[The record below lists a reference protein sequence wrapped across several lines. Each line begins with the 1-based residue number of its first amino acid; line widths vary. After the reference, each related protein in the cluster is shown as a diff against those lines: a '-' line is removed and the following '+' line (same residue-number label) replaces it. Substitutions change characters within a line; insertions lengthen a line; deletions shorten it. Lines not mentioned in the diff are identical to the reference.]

1 MQEPT
6 KTSTQVAA
14 VTTPPQ
20 TLSPV
25 NPTPINPV
33 TSPSTTVPQ
42 TSPTQPTPVSQ
53 APPATPTPTAP
64 PSTTT
69 SQNPQAQ
76 STSQGDYLLVA
87 EDNKFYSKIYQKR
100 LSKAGLEVIVVDDG
114 QQAIDQVKK
123 RKPKLILTDLVMPV
137 KDGFQVLKEI
147 KADPSFKDI
156 PIIVLSNL
164 NQEKDIAEAKKLGA
178 IQHIVK
184 SDVQITE
191 IVKMVQQY
199 FV

>member
-6 KTSTQVAA
+6 KTSTQVAD

-20 TLSPV
+20 TPSPV

-33 TSPSTTVPQ
+33 TPPLTTVAPQ
-42 TSPTQPTPVSQ
+42 VPPTIPAVDDKPITTKVPANAQPPTP
-53 APPATPTPTAP
+53 
-64 PSTTT
+64 
-69 SQNPQAQ
+69 QNPQAQ
-76 STSQGDYLLVA
+76 STSKGDYLLVA

-137 KDGFQVLKEI
+137 KDGFQVLKEL

-164 NQEKDIAEAKKLGA
+164 NQDKDIAEAKKLGA